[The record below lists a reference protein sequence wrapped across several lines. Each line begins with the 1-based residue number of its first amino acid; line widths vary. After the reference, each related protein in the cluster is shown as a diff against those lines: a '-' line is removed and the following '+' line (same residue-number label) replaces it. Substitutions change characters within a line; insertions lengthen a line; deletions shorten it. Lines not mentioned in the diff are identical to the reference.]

1 VVYPV
6 LEFREKKQTFAKI
19 EGCNVDFSHVK
30 LLFLGQLARLYYSIT
45 MFTGII
51 LGYTKPQMAASPI

>member
-19 EGCNVDFSHVK
+19 RRGNMEF
-30 LLFLGQLARLYYSIT
+30 FLAVMLTLAVAPLA
-45 MFTGII
+45 
-51 LGYTKPQMAASPI
+51 QQN

>member
-51 LGYTKPQMAASPI
+51 SE